1 MTLTSWRTTKI
12 PEYYFHQIEQAISSS
27 AKYVSVSE
35 FIRQA
40 VEEKLSLTQK
50 PHEFLLIKDLVF
62 TELRIKQIHEIM
74 SSQFKVDSPELLKEN
89 IQMIIDK
96 SLDMDLITFLSKFLY
111 NFAVYH
117 PFKDANKRTALI
129 AVDTFLRLNHQKL
142 KLKAKKDAETEDEL
156 FFWQNST
163 QQRTLDQIRK
173 FLGKNIEKHHSSNEV
188 EKEITESIK
197 DNNLMLVKLS
207 R

>member
-12 PEYYFHQIEQAISSS
+12 PEYYFHQIERTISQSTR
-27 AKYVSVSE
+27 YVSVSE

-40 VEEKLSLTQK
+40 IEEKLFVTKRSQ
-50 PHEFLLIKDLVF
+50 EFLLIKDLVF
-62 TELRIKQIHEIM
+62 TESRIKHIHEIM
-74 SSQFKVDSPELLKEN
+74 SSQFEVDSKELLKEN

-96 SLDMDLITFLSKFLY
+96 SLDMELTSFLSKFLY

-117 PFKDANKRTALI
+117 PFKDGNKRTALI
-129 AVDTFLRLNHQKL
+129 AVDTFLRLNNQKL
-142 KLKAKKDAETEDEL
+142 KLKAKKDAETDDEL

-163 QQRTLDQIRK
+163 QQKTVEQIKK
-173 FLGKNIEKHHSSNEV
+173 FMEKHIEEYSSSNDV
-188 EKEITESIK
+188 EKEIDKSIK
-197 DNNLMLVKLS
+197 ENTVMLEKLS

>member
-40 VEEKLSLTQK
+40 IQEKLSLTQR
-50 PHEFLLIKDLVF
+50 PHEFLLIKDVVF
-62 TELRIKQIHEIM
+62 TEVRIKQIHEIIC
-74 SSQFKVDSPELLKEN
+74 SQFKSDSSELLKEN

-96 SLDMDLITFLSKFLY
+96 SLDMDLITFLSQFLY

-129 AVDTFLRLNHQKL
+129 AVDTFLRLNNQKL
-142 KLKAKKDAETEDEL
+142 KLKAKKEAETEDEL

-163 QQRTLDQIRK
+163 QQRTLNQIKK
-173 FLGKNIEKHHSSNEV
+173 FMEKHIERYKSSNDV
-188 EKEITESIK
+188 EKEIKESIK
-197 DNNLMLVKLS
+197 ENSLMLEKLS
-207 R
+207 Q